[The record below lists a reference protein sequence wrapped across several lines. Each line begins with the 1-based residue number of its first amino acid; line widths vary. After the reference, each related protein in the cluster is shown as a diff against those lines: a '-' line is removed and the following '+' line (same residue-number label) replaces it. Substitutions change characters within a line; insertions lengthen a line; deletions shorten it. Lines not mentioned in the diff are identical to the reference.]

1 MCDTTGC
8 YRQSMWT
15 VALCVTSL
23 VDKLSMWTVVLC
35 VTQLAVIDGL
45 CGLWYCV

>member
-8 YRQSMWT
+8 YRLSVWT

-23 VDKLSMWTVVLC
+23 VDKLSMWTVALC
-35 VTQLAVIDGL
+35 VTPLAVINCL
-45 CGLWYCV
+45 CGQWHYV